1 MAEEVVVPL
10 GGVVDALV
18 HHRPRQRVAVLGV
31 LVAVSGE
38 KPDNGLIN
46 YFIKLKNILHFMLGE
61 KHRSLLPGVV
71 TLLHH
76 DVGDV
81 RPVGAGHGLARPPDG
96 RQLPRHHG
104 LELALAHPVPE
115 HDQLAGKNICQLR
128 KNIW

>member
-38 KPDNGLIN
+38 KPDNGVIN
-46 YFIKLKNILHFMLGE
+46 YSIKLKNILHFMLGE

-76 DVGDV
+76 NERD
-81 RPVGAGHGLARPPDG
+81 AGLVVSFELDKDTLRSDG
-96 RQLPRHHG
+96 SIR
-104 LELALAHPVPE
+104 
-115 HDQLAGKNICQLR
+115 
-128 KNIW
+128 